1 MIASKT
7 ISISHSAYRNN
18 KTMKCP
24 LWSRPKKK
32 PFAVEVNTCTNYS
45 KSINQRRKTFKCKLI
60 RKKNTWW
67 SAFWFY
73 IPNYQMTITIFTK
86 VIAKIPETPS
96 DCNRP

>member
-32 PFAVEVNTCTNYS
+32 PFAVEVN
-45 KSINQRRKTFKCKLI
+45 ILV
-60 RKKNTWW
+60 
-67 SAFWFY
+67 
-73 IPNYQMTITIFTK
+73 PITLNLLTK
-86 VIAKIPETPS
+86 EEKHLNAS
-96 DCNRP
+96 